1 MASIEIAG
9 TAAGVETDRE
19 AAAEFLR
26 SWHLALPETAGG
38 GRRLMCIFSLPS
50 ARSLFIPAAE
60 AVAAIERQGLDG
72 LVWPEDGSGG
82 QQVYH
87 QATVLLRRPE
97 RGRGRKTDADAAP
110 GFWMD
115 LDAGKPGAFADR
127 DAALDWVWSLDRRGL
142 GPGIVVGSGGG
153 LHLYWRTPGPLGALA
168 AAEWCERIRLWGQQD
183 AGVSID
189 SVSEPNRVLRLPG
202 TLWFPKDAGS
212 GSGAGMP
219 RPVTLLRCA
228 RGAVADREALEAATA
243 SAWRERLEARAE
255 AERLRREGEAET
267 LSAWDPADLGVT
279 GEPGGW
285 QMRWAVAEGRRAF
298 DAQVGWEQ
306 ILEPAGWRKW
316 GVPDSEGR
324 QQWTR
329 PGSGARNPRSMV
341 TGWVGSPGVAKLLS
355 ESEETGLLRLVRAG
369 IPLTRSNVAAE
380 LYCGGNVAELIVRYI
395 KKASGGAR

>member
-1 MASIEIAG
+1 
-9 TAAGVETDRE
+9 
-19 AAAEFLR
+19 
-26 SWHLALPETAGG
+26 
-38 GRRLMCIFSLPS
+38 
-50 ARSLFIPAAE
+50 
-60 AVAAIERQGLDG
+60 
-72 LVWPEDGSGG
+72 
-82 QQVYH
+82 
-87 QATVLLRRPE
+87 
-97 RGRGRKTDADAAP
+97 
-110 GFWMD
+110 
-115 LDAGKPGAFADR
+115 
-127 DAALDWVWSLDRRGL
+127 
-142 GPGIVVGSGGG
+142 
-153 LHLYWRTPGPLGALA
+153 
-168 AAEWCERIRLWGQQD
+168 
-183 AGVSID
+183 
-189 SVSEPNRVLRLPG
+189 
-202 TLWFPKDAGS
+202 
-212 GSGAGMP
+212 MP

-298 DAQVGWEQ
+298 DAQKSWEQ